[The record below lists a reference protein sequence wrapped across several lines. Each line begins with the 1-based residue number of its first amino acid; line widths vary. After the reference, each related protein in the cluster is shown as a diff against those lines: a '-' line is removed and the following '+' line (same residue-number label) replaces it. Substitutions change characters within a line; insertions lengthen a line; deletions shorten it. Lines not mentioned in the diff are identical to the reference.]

1 MSSVAVIWSEERTK
15 PPGCVQNRISTP
27 SWCDTR
33 MMLSFIRIAPA
44 KGGFFADL
52 LIKPRKN
59 AEHAE
64 SLTRTP
70 TGQAARRH
78 SFALNSFASAER
90 SKGRSPTN
98 SYASFEHRNRFLQC
112 PNGLRLTVPPGLL
125 ILSVA
130 NPEFR
135 SCLAALG
142 ATVCRPSGT
151 CLNVGRYRWL
161 ARSLLPPS
169 LPRVPLVPRCT
180 RGNCLPSL
188 RDSSLALLWSRSFPL
203 QSRFLGLANSCH
215 TMANSCHT
223 MARLCHA
230 MANCCHR
237 INISVAK
244 NLPAGPHL
252 YTFSIISADP
262 QPRRIP
268 QVGQTMKCSFIIKPI
283 QNRGKQIISMT
294 IRTIKPAWDISDR
307 ATGCCWLPQL

>member
-180 RGNCLPSL
+180 RGYCLPSL
-188 RDSSLALLWSRSFPL
+188 RDLSQRRSLPLACSFPA
-203 QSRFLGLANSCH
+203 S
-215 TMANSCHT
+215 
-223 MARLCHA
+223 
-230 MANCCHR
+230 
-237 INISVAK
+237 SVATPSSARASLHSWQLSAVPPGLVSGAPLVSLVPASIEIFGVGK
-244 NLPAGPHL
+244 LLPYYGKLLP
-252 YTFSIISADP
+252 YYGEVV
-262 QPRRIP
+262 PRY
-268 QVGQTMKCSFIIKPI
+268 GEL
-283 QNRGKQIISMT
+283 
-294 IRTIKPAWDISDR
+294 
-307 ATGCCWLPQL
+307 LPQDKYFGGEKFACGAAFIYLFDYQR